1 MQTATANARQTT
13 SKGERE
19 LKKERWALAAVL
31 ALAAALRLY
40 RLGQLPNGFSPDEA
54 SYGYNG
60 YSLLRTGRD
69 RFGEWLPLFADNF
82 GDLIAASYMWLT
94 APSIALFCLNEF
106 AVRLPAALVG
116 TATVWTTY
124 KLGTEFRDRW
134 VGLLAAFFLA
144 ISPWH
149 IQISR
154 YAERSPLLPLLF
166 CLGLFFF
173 LRWQRHKK
181 NELLWSAFA
190 FALCLYSY
198 ASARVFVP
206 LFVLGAALVY
216 RISLWAERRQVLIA
230 VALFVLLALPAAYHW
245 TSAEGMAR
253 AHYLLRWT
261 PLAWLQNYLSY
272 FSPNYLFLNGDANLR
287 HSIRGM
293 GQLHLFE
300 MATIAAG
307 LLVCARRRQR
317 MDWLLALWLVL
328 YPLPAALTE
337 PGHAIRSIAGAP
349 LFALLSGQ
357 GLHSIIMAL
366 GQRRRLATAGI
377 AALIIATSLGLYCK
391 RYFVDYAEYGATEWM
406 YGMRAAFAEAK
417 NHPHARLYLSDEIFL
432 PHIFA
437 LFYTAYPP
445 EQYQRDPLRSVRQG
459 RWNYR
464 SYRFGKNEVNAVEKI
479 MQRPCSNSALIAIA
493 GEGRPYIAS
502 SRWQRVRTI
511 YVPDGRAALDVLI
524 CPE

>member
-1 MQTATANARQTT
+1 
-13 SKGERE
+13 
-19 LKKERWALAAVL
+19 
-31 ALAAALRLY
+31 
-40 RLGQLPNGFSPDEA
+40 
-54 SYGYNG
+54 
-60 YSLLRTGRD
+60 
-69 RFGEWLPLFADNF
+69 
-82 GDLIAASYMWLT
+82 
-94 APSIALFCLNEF
+94 
-106 AVRLPAALVG
+106 
-116 TATVWTTY
+116 
-124 KLGTEFRDRW
+124 
-134 VGLLAAFFLA
+134 
-144 ISPWH
+144 
-149 IQISR
+149 
-154 YAERSPLLPLLF
+154 
-166 CLGLFFF
+166 
-173 LRWQRHKK
+173 
-181 NELLWSAFA
+181 
-190 FALCLYSY
+190 
-198 ASARVFVP
+198 
-206 LFVLGAALVY
+206 
-216 RISLWAERRQVLIA
+216 
-230 VALFVLLALPAAYHW
+230 
-245 TSAEGMAR
+245 
-253 AHYLLRWT
+253 
-261 PLAWLQNYLSY
+261 
-272 FSPNYLFLNGDANLR
+272 
-287 HSIRGM
+287 M

-377 AALIIATSLGLYCK
+377 AALIIATSLGLYGK

-406 YGMRAAFAEAK
+406 YGMRAAFAETK

-511 YVPDGRAALDVLI
+511 YVPDGRAALDVFV

>member
-94 APSIALFCLNEF
+94 APSIALFGLNEF

-181 NELLWSAFA
+181 NELLWSALA
-190 FALCLYSY
+190 FAICLYSY

-216 RISLWAERRQVLIA
+216 RKSLWAERRQVLIA

-328 YPLPAALTE
+328 YQLPAALTE

-366 GQRRRLATAGI
+366 GQRTPGNCRHRRI
-377 AALIIATSLGLYCK
+377 DYSDFFRPIWQALLCRLRRI
-391 RYFVDYAEYGATEWM
+391 RRHRVDV
-406 YGMRAAFAEAK
+406 R
-417 NHPHARLYLSDEIFL
+417 HARGLCRNKK
-432 PHIFA
+432 
-437 LFYTAYPP
+437 PP
-445 EQYQRDPLRSVRQG
+445 
-459 RWNYR
+459 
-464 SYRFGKNEVNAVEKI
+464 A
-479 MQRPCSNSALIAIA
+479 
-493 GEGRPYIAS
+493 
-502 SRWQRVRTI
+502 
-511 YVPDGRAALDVLI
+511 RAALLERRDFSATYIRALLHRISTRAIPARSAAQRAPGQVELPQLPLWQKRGQRRRKNNAAPVQQQRPN
-524 CPE
+524 CHRRRRTPLYCVVALAAGPDDLCARWARRT